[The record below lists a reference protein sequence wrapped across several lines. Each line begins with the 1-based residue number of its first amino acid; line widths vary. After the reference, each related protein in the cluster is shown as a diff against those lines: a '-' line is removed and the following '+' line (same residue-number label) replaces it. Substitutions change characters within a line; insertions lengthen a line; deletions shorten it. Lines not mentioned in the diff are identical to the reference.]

1 MKDQNEPTQTVTP
14 VASDALFAEPE
25 PLLGELVFYGAHN
38 YGNHIYCGKCG
49 SMCARWGCPTCDE
62 SGKIDD
68 EPCED
73 CLGGECFYCD
83 ECEREIEG
91 WLPEGQ
97 HAPIPSANV
106 SAQTP
111 PDSGTQDHE

>member
-1 MKDQNEPTQTVTP
+1 MSDTLSAEETPTTP
-14 VASDALFAEPE
+14 SGEQVGSAALFAEPE

-38 YGNHIYCGKCG
+38 YGNHIYCGGCG

-62 SGKIDD
+62 SGKVDD

-73 CLGGECFYCD
+73 CLDGECFYCD

-91 WLPEGQ
+91 WLPKGQ
-97 HAPIPSANV
+97 HAPIPSANAEF
-106 SAQTP
+106 SHP
-111 PDSGTQDHE
+111 RNED